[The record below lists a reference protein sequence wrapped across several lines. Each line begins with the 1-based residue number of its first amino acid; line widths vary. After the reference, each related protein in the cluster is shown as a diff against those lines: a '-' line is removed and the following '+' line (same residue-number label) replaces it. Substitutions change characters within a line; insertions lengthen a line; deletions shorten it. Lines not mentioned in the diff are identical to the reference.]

1 MKLTLNTYYV
11 HGILQLRK
19 KTFILK
25 IILDLQKSCK
35 ESGEDSC
42 FVP

>member
-11 HGILQLRK
+11 HGILQLR
-19 KTFILK
+19 TLLK

>member
-19 KTFILK
+19 KTLLQ

-35 ESGEDSC
+35 ESGQDSC